1 MGQAVRPQRLGQG
14 IQRTS
19 AGERAWLSMLVDT
32 MEKIS
37 REKTARPART
47 APCDARL
54 LTMVR
59 LQLGRPQSAR
69 SVVPH
74 RPTNHAAR
82 LGHRPKSVV

>member
-1 MGQAVRPQRLGQG
+1 MGQAVRPQRLG
-14 IQRTS
+14 IERTGT
-19 AGERAWLSMLVDT
+19 GERAWLSMLIDT

-37 REKTARPART
+37 RRDVRA

-59 LQLGRPQSAR
+59 LQLGR

-74 RPTNHAAR
+74 RPINHAAR
-82 LGHRPKSVV
+82 SSHRTKSAI

>member
-14 IQRTS
+14 LGIERTGS
-19 AGERAWLSMLVDT
+19 GERAWLSMLVDT

-37 REKTARPART
+37 REKIARPDVRT

-54 LTMVR
+54 LTKVR
-59 LQLGRPQSAR
+59 LQLGR

-74 RPTNHAAR
+74 RPINHAAR
-82 LGHRPKSVV
+82 SSHRTRAAI

>member
-14 IQRTS
+14 LGIERTGS
-19 AGERAWLSMLVDT
+19 GERAWLSMLVDT

-37 REKTARPART
+37 QEKVARPDVRI

-54 LTMVR
+54 LTKVR
-59 LQLGRPQSAR
+59 LQLGR

-74 RPTNHAAR
+74 RPINHAAR
-82 LGHRPKSVV
+82 SSHRTRAAI

>member
-1 MGQAVRPQRLGQG
+1 MGQAVRPQRLG
-14 IQRTS
+14 IKRTV
-19 AGERAWLSMLVDT
+19 AGERAWLSMLIDT

-37 REKTARPART
+37 RQDART

-59 LQLGRPQSAR
+59 LQLGR

-74 RPTNHAAR
+74 RPINHAAR
-82 LGHRPKSVV
+82 SSHRTKRAI

>member
-14 IQRTS
+14 LGIQRTG
-19 AGERAWLSMLVDT
+19 AGERAWLSMLIDT

-37 REKTARPART
+37 RRDVRT
-47 APCDARL
+47 APCDAKL

-59 LQLGRPQSAR
+59 LHLGR

-74 RPTNHAAR
+74 RPINHAAR
-82 LGHRPKSVV
+82 SSHRTRPAI

>member
-14 IQRTS
+14 IQRTG

-37 REKTARPART
+37 REKTARPDART
-47 APCDARL
+47 APGDARL

-59 LQLGRPQSAR
+59 LQLGR

-74 RPTNHAAR
+74 RPINHAAR
-82 LGHRPKSVV
+82 LGHRTKSAI

>member
-14 IQRTS
+14 IQRTG
-19 AGERAWLSMLVDT
+19 AGERAWLCMLVDT

-37 REKTARPART
+37 REKTARPGAS
-47 APCDARL
+47 L

-59 LQLGRPQSAR
+59 LQLGRSQPGR

-74 RPTNHAAR
+74 RPIHHAAR
-82 LGHRPKSVV
+82 LGHRAKSAV